1 MSGHCKYISHFSIN
15 PFLFCFRA
23 LRWRLGLQAMQGL
36 TILSFFLG
44 LFFRSASMYHPQ
56 RDAISHIK
64 HQKEKV
70 KGINSKENL
79 KKKREKPMFDFSFL
93 KNRNIRLFLMCSSI
107 SSLGIYTPLF
117 YIVSL
122 KQFHVDT
129 QLVKIVKFPF
139 PVLPHVP
146 RR

>member
-1 MSGHCKYISHFSIN
+1 
-15 PFLFCFRA
+15 
-23 LRWRLGLQAMQGL
+23 MQGL

-79 KKKREKPMFDFSFL
+79 KKKKEKPMLDLSF
-93 KNRNIRLFLMCSSI
+93 M
-107 SSLGIYTPLF
+107 
-117 YIVSL
+117 
-122 KQFHVDT
+122 
-129 QLVKIVKFPF
+129 KIKVFACF
-139 PVLPHVP
+139 
-146 RR
+146 